1 MNLRLP
7 SVRTER
13 APALLIGRP
22 RVALWRQ
29 VLSFAFGFSI
39 QFDVLIGG
47 GGQGASATGGYGYR
61 LIDFLSV
68 VAVGLLAIH
77 CFNPKRILLLS
88 IYSVVV
94 VFLFAA
100 PALSSDPRTAILT
113 YHYIL
118 YAFAT
123 LYIAILVHD
132 ETVLERFCLGLVV
145 GLGATIPI
153 FVLQAADYSQA
164 LIAWGL
170 MPGYA
175 PDFVNSNVD
184 FVRYSGMLGHPNEAG
199 HVATLSAAGGAY
211 FALVRRRM
219 FPLVMV
225 ACALI
230 LVFYYTRSRGGLLA
244 GGAVLVIPFVLTRGR
259 ASVFRVV
266 TMIALL
272 SLSLIF
278 ISQLDFVASRFADD
292 QNSAENFSNRVDS
305 VLAGLQVM
313 FEHPFGM
320 PLGEFLSSVG
330 SESGGVLSPHN
341 GFIFLGG
348 IFGIFPLIAFLAS
361 CISNFRVRSNEDVFF
376 ALLTFQVMISLLFE
390 QLPGSYTYAVV
401 MCLICAQAFLK
412 MPFCFELLRRSPA
425 VVLRRRAA

>member
-1 MNLRLP
+1 M
-7 SVRTER
+7 
-13 APALLIGRP
+13 
-22 RVALWRQ
+22 
-29 VLSFAFGFSI
+29 
-39 QFDVLIGG
+39 
-47 GGQGASATGGYGYR
+47 
-61 LIDFLSV
+61 
-68 VAVGLLAIH
+68 
-77 CFNPKRILLLS
+77 
-88 IYSVVV
+88 
-94 VFLFAA
+94 FLFAA

-132 ETVLERFCLGLVV
+132 ETVLERFCSGLVV

-153 FVLQAADYSQA
+153 FVFQAADYSQT

-219 FPLVMV
+219 FPLLVMV

-266 TMIALL
+266 TMIAFL

-278 ISQLDFVASRFADD
+278 ISQLDFVASQFADD
-292 QNSAENFSNRVDS
+292 QNSAKNSPIALIQSSLVFRSCLSTRLVCRWGNSFQASGLKVVACYPRIMDLYSWVEYLLYFHSLRFWRHAFRISVFAPMRTYFSPCS
-305 VLAGLQVM
+305 
-313 FEHPFGM
+313 
-320 PLGEFLSSVG
+320 
-330 SESGGVLSPHN
+330 
-341 GFIFLGG
+341 
-348 IFGIFPLIAFLAS
+348 
-361 CISNFRVRSNEDVFF
+361 RS
-376 ALLTFQVMISLLFE
+376 
-390 QLPGSYTYAVV
+390 
-401 MCLICAQAFLK
+401 
-412 MPFCFELLRRSPA
+412 R
-425 VVLRRRAA
+425 